1 MTHNA
6 ALGQR
11 DGVPK
16 EKFAALAD
24 YTTNPLFSDLER
36 LVIRYAEEMTE
47 KVQVDSRLVEEL
59 RKQLGPEALVQ
70 LTLSIAAANFTNR
83 FNEALG
89 TELETL
95 SRGDPMSKLNQKVAL
110 ITGGSRGIGAAIAK
124 RLAADGASVAI
135 TYAKEASAAFAVV
148 KAIELS
154 GGKAV
159 AIHADA
165 VDTEAVKG
173 AVEKTLATLG
183 RLDVLVNNAGTAI
196 PKTCQ

>member
-1 MTHNA
+1 VTHNA

-11 DGVPK
+11 VGVPK

-59 RKQLGPEALVQ
+59 KKQLLGPEALVQ

-89 TELETL
+89 TELET
-95 SRGDPMSKLNQKVAL
+95 
-110 ITGGSRGIGAAIAK
+110 
-124 RLAADGASVAI
+124 
-135 TYAKEASAAFAVV
+135 
-148 KAIELS
+148 
-154 GGKAV
+154 
-159 AIHADA
+159 
-165 VDTEAVKG
+165 
-173 AVEKTLATLG
+173 
-183 RLDVLVNNAGTAI
+183 
-196 PKTCQ
+196 

>member
-1 MTHNA
+1 VQVGFGGRQGRCEKAVGVTHNA
-6 ALGQR
+6 ALERR

-59 RKQLGPEALVQ
+59 KKQLGPQALVQ

-89 TELETL
+89 TELET
-95 SRGDPMSKLNQKVAL
+95 
-110 ITGGSRGIGAAIAK
+110 
-124 RLAADGASVAI
+124 
-135 TYAKEASAAFAVV
+135 
-148 KAIELS
+148 
-154 GGKAV
+154 
-159 AIHADA
+159 
-165 VDTEAVKG
+165 
-173 AVEKTLATLG
+173 
-183 RLDVLVNNAGTAI
+183 
-196 PKTCQ
+196 